1 MPWYEYSAPGHGD
14 PLPLAE
20 VRLWHNERNARLTAL
35 VDSGA
40 DFSLIDVR
48 IAETLGLDRGTADIG
63 EAVGAGG
70 AILRTYR
77 WPAMPLEV
85 QFETERFRFRGSFA
99 AFPPGSDLLNLL
111 GRRDFF
117 QRFIIQFWDAAELMN
132 IDLSPDLPR
141 PSLSD

>member
-1 MPWYEYSAPGHGD
+1 MPWYDYSAPGHGN

-20 VRLWHNERNARLTAL
+20 VRLWHNQRSARLIAL

-48 IAETLGLDRGTADIG
+48 IAETLGLDRRIADVG

-70 AILRTYR
+70 AMLRTYR
-77 WPAMPLEV
+77 WSSDLEI
-85 QFETERFRFRGSFA
+85 QFEAERIPFRGSFA

-117 QRFIIQFWDAAELMN
+117 QRFIVQFWDATEMIN
-132 IDLSPDLPR
+132 IDVSPDFPR
-141 PSLSD
+141 SALAM